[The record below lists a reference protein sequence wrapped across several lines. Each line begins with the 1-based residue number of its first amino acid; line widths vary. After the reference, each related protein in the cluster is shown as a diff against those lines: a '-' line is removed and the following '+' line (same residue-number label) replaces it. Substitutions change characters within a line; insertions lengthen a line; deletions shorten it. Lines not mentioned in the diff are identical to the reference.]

1 MVDMVVPRRELKA
14 TLAQVLDYLQPVKA
28 A

>member
-1 MVDMVVPRRELKA
+1 MVVPRHELKA
-14 TLAQVLDYLQPVKA
+14 TLASVLDFLQPVKA

>member
-1 MVDMVVPRRELKA
+1 MVVHRHELKA
-14 TLAQVLDYLQPVKA
+14 TLAQLLDYLAPAQA

>member
-1 MVDMVVPRRELKA
+1 VVPRRELKA

>member
-1 MVDMVVPRRELKA
+1 MVVPRHELKA
-14 TLAQVLDYLQPVKA
+14 TLAQVLDYLAPVKA